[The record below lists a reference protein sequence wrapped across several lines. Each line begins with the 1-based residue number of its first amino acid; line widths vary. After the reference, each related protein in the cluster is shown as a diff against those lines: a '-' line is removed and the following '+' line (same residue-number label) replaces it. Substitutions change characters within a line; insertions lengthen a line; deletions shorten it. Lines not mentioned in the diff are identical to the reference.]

1 MNEIK
6 MSSELTEMYVLKSNY
21 EELEKENE
29 ELKKELSTYGATGI
43 CETCIEKANVLCDK
57 YREILKEIQEIAE
70 YSIMHNTNLNSNYQL
85 ILQKI
90 KEEV

>member
-29 ELKKELSTYGATGI
+29 ELKKELSTYGATGV
-43 CETCIEKANVLCDK
+43 CETCTEKQMYYVINIGK
-57 YREILKEIQEIAE
+57 YLRKYKRLQ
-70 YSIMHNTNLNSNYQL
+70 NTL
-85 ILQKI
+85 
-90 KEEV
+90 